1 MNLLSTSISLYIHI
15 PFCSSKCKYCDF
27 YSETSGFNRIT
38 GVVDQLIAELKYH
51 FNKLNKPNIE
61 TVFIGGGT
69 PSLLSN
75 RELKRLLESIQVVA
89 PKVKEWTIE
98 SNPESITKEFL
109 DICTISGV
117 TRLSIGIQSFNDKL
131 LKILGR
137 NANSSDITRAMNLV
151 SKFWR
156 KSFSLDLISSIPE
169 QSVHMVTEDINRAIE
184 YNPDHISFYGL
195 SLEEGTPLERE
206 VSKGIIMDLDTTIS
220 DNIWLAGRAILRE
233 NGYSDYEVSNYTK
246 NYPSLHNSN
255 YWELKP
261 YLGIGPGA
269 VSTLIDDKGNIVRIS
284 NRKSINLFLKGQ
296 SHNWGE
302 EYTFIQPKEF
312 LDEYIMMGLRL
323 RKGIDMIRFEK
334 VFNQS
339 IIDIISISHDLVEEG
354 LVVISNGYYA
364 LTGRAYDVM
373 NTIIVRI
380 FQSIEDI
387 APPRV
392 TWFF

>member
-1 MNLLSTSISLYIHI
+1 MNLLSTSISLYVHI

-38 GVVDQLIAELKYH
+38 GVVDQLIAELEYH
-51 FNKLNKPNIE
+51 YYKLNKPNIE

-69 PSLLSN
+69 PSLISN
-75 RELKRLLESIQVVA
+75 RELERLFKSIQVIA

-109 DICTISGV
+109 KTCSTYGV

-137 NANSSDITRAMNLV
+137 KANNSDITRAMDLV
-151 SKFWR
+151 RKFWR

-169 QSVHMVTEDINRAIE
+169 QSVHMVTEDINRAIG

-195 SLEEGTPLERE
+195 SLEEGTPLENE
-206 VSKGIIMDLDTTIS
+206 VSRGIITDLDTTTS
-220 DNIWLAGRAILRE
+220 DNIWLTGRALLRE
-233 NGYSDYEVSNYTK
+233 HGYNDYEVSNYTK
-246 NYPSLHNSN
+246 NSPSLHNSN

-269 VSTLIDDKGNIVRIS
+269 VSTLIDDTGHIVRIS

-296 SHNWGE
+296 GNKWGE
-302 EYTFIQPKEF
+302 EYTKISPKEF

-323 RKGIDMIRFEK
+323 RRGIDMARFEK
-334 VFNQS
+334 VFNKS
-339 IIDIISISHDLVEEG
+339 ISDIIPISNELQEEG
-354 LVVISNGYYA
+354 LIIINKGYYA
-364 LTGRAYDVM
+364 LSSRAYDIM
-373 NTIIVRI
+373 NSIIIRI
-380 FQSIEDI
+380 FKSLEGID
-387 APPRV
+387 APLV
-392 TWFF
+392 NWFF